1 MPRICHRANGGDKRE
16 RERERVQSRMA
27 SNAHALAAGKKKL
40 EEFRQRKARLL
51 GQKQHNDGANEAAQ
65 HLRRGAC

>member
-1 MPRICHRANGGDKRE
+1 
-16 RERERVQSRMA
+16 MA
-27 SNAHALAAGKKKL
+27 SNAPALAAGKKKL